1 MSVAATSTVAIAVP
15 FISARLERRRLA
27 HAAHQAQ
34 IDELR
39 ALLDESAV
47 HLTEGLALLFD
58 LQLEEITDERREQA
72 RSELPGKVDQLVR
85 DGIRLSLRLGEKHD
99 IKSKHDAAQM
109 ALMTIESDQRRT
121 PTQLTF
127 EELNEFSRQLGAFIE
142 ACASV
147 VGIDGVV
154 KAREPA

>member
-1 MSVAATSTVAIAVP
+1 VSVAATSTVAIAVP

-39 ALLDESAV
+39 ALLDECAV

-58 LQLEEITDERREQA
+58 LNLEEITDQRREQA
-72 RSELPGKVDQLVR
+72 RAALPGKVDQLVR
-85 DGIRLSLRLGEKHD
+85 DGIRLALRLGEKHD

-109 ALMTIESDQRRT
+109 VLMTIESAQRRT
-121 PTQLTF
+121 PARLTYD
-127 EELNEFSRQLGAFIE
+127 ELNEFSRELGAFID

-147 VGIDGVV
+147 VGIDGVRE
-154 KAREPA
+154 AREPA